1 MAIIRR
7 AAALIGCGLVVGLAV
22 TQPAGAQA
30 QSAEEYFKTATLTM
44 YVGSGAGGGYDT
56 LARIVARH
64 MSRFLPGQPA
74 FVVKNIPAA
83 SGVQSAN
90 FLFNSVPKDGSAIL
104 AATNASLI
112 LPLYGSSVAHYDPR
126 KFEWIGSVF
135 KQQAICVSWHTVPV
149 KTLEDATRQEITM
162 GATGVSGGPGVF
174 PRLLND
180 MVGTKFKLITGY
192 TTNDMRFALERREVD
207 GICGLAWQ
215 TYKTVSRD
223 WLQGKK
229 LNIFAQMG
237 LEKHPDLPDVAQAFD
252 LIKNPAD
259 KQVLELLVLPQ
270 EFGRPF
276 VAPPGVPADRMQL
289 YRQAFQA
296 ILKDEQFLADLAK
309 QGGSPEPMD
318 DKQVQALLD
327 RAYAAPKEIRDRAG
341 EYAANM
347 N

>member
-1 MAIIRR
+1 MIGTSMRAGLIGWCLAAGLASATP
-7 AAALIGCGLVVGLAV
+7 AAAQGQAAEDFFKS
-22 TQPAGAQA
+22 TQ
-30 QSAEEYFKTATLTM
+30 LTM
-44 YVGSGAGGGYDT
+44 YVGSGVGGGYDT
-56 LARIVARH
+56 LARLVAGH
-64 MSRFLPGQPA
+64 MSRFLPGQPS

-90 FLFNSVPKDGSAIL
+90 FVFNSAPRDGSAIL

-112 LPLYGSSVAHYDPR
+112 LPLYGSPVAQYEPR

-135 KQQAICVSWHTVPV
+135 KQQAICVSWYTVPV
-149 KTLEDATRQEITM
+149 KTLADATRQEITV
-162 GATGVSGGPGVF
+162 GATGVSGGPGIF
-174 PRLLND
+174 PRILNN

-192 TTNDMRFALERREVD
+192 TTSDMRLALEKREVD

-223 WLQGKK
+223 WIEGNK

-237 LEKHPDLPDVAQAFD
+237 LEKHPDLPHVPQAFE
-252 LIKNPAD
+252 LIKDPAD

-276 VAPPGVPADRMQL
+276 VAPPGVPADRMAV
-289 YRQAFQA
+289 YRSAFQA
-296 ILKDEQFLADLAK
+296 ILKDEQFLAELAK
-309 QGGSPEPMD
+309 QGGSVEALD
-318 DKQVQALLD
+318 DKQIQALLE
-327 RAYAAPKEIRDRAG
+327 RAYAAPKEVRDRAG
-341 EYAANM
+341 EYAAHM

>member
-1 MAIIRR
+1 M
-7 AAALIGCGLVVGLAV
+7 
-22 TQPAGAQA
+22 
-30 QSAEEYFKTATLTM
+30 
-44 YVGSGAGGGYDT
+44 
-56 LARIVARH
+56 
-64 MSRFLPGQPA
+64 
-74 FVVKNIPAA
+74 
-83 SGVQSAN
+83 
-90 FLFNSVPKDGSAIL
+90 
-104 AATNASLI
+104 
-112 LPLYGSSVAHYDPR
+112 
-126 KFEWIGSVF
+126 
-135 KQQAICVSWHTVPV
+135 
-149 KTLEDATRQEITM
+149 TLEDATRQEITM

-223 WLQGKK
+223 WIESKK
-229 LNIFAQMG
+229 LNVLAQMG
-237 LEKHPDLPDVAQAFD
+237 LEKHPDLLHVPQAFE

-276 VAPPGVPADRMQL
+276 IAPPGVPADRMEI
-289 YRQAFQA
+289 YRKAFQA
-296 ILKDEQFLADLAK
+296 MLKDEQFAAELAK
-309 QGGSPEPMD
+309 QGGSLEPLD
-318 DKQVQALLD
+318 DKQIRALLE
-327 RAYAAPKEIRDRAG
+327 RAYATPKEIRDRAG

>member
-1 MAIIRR
+1 MG
-7 AAALIGCGLVVGLAV
+7 LIGWGLVASVSL
-22 TQPAGAQA
+22 PAPANAQG
-30 QSAEEYFKTATLTM
+30 QSAEEFFKANSQLTM

-56 LARIVARH
+56 LARLVSRH
-64 MSRFLPGQPA
+64 MSRYLPGQPS

-90 FLFNSVPKDGSAIL
+90 FVYNSAPKDGSAIL

-112 LPLYGSSVAHYDPR
+112 LPLYGSTVAQYDPR

-149 KTLEDATRQEITM
+149 KTLEEAMRQEITM

-174 PRLLND
+174 PRILNN

-192 TTNDMRFALERREVD
+192 TTGDMRLALEKREVD

-223 WLQGKK
+223 WLEGKK

-237 LEKHPDLPDVAQAFD
+237 LEKHPDLTHVPQAFEF
-252 LIKNPAD
+252 IKNPAD
-259 KQVLELLVLPQ
+259 RQVLELVVLPQ

-276 VAPPGVPADRMQL
+276 VAPPGVPADRMEM
-289 YRQAFQA
+289 YRKAFQA
-296 ILKDEQFLADLAK
+296 ILKDEQFLSELAK
-309 QGGSPEPMD
+309 QGG
-318 DKQVQALLD
+318 QH
-327 RAYAAPKEIRDRAG
+327 RAVGR
-341 EYAANM
+341 
-347 N
+347 

>member
-1 MAIIRR
+1 MIRGR
-7 AAALIGCGLVVGLAV
+7 TAARVFGCWLI
-22 TQPAGAQA
+22 AGVAATTAASAQA
-30 QSAEEYFKTATLTM
+30 QSAEDFFKSTQLTM

-56 LARIVARH
+56 LARLVARH
-64 MSRFLPGQPA
+64 MSRYLPGQPS

-90 FLFNSVPKDGSAIL
+90 FVFNSAPRDGSAIL

-112 LPLYGSSVAHYDPR
+112 LPLYGSPVAQYDPR

-174 PRLLND
+174 PRILNNI
-180 MVGTKFKLITGY
+180 VGTRFKLITGY
-192 TTNDMRFALERREVD
+192 TTGDMRLALEKREVD

-215 TYKTVSRD
+215 TYKTVSRE
-223 WLQGKK
+223 WIENKK

-237 LEKHPDLPDVAQAFD
+237 LEKHPDLPHVAQAFE

-259 KQVLELLVLPQ
+259 RQVLELLVVPQ

-276 VAPPGVPADRMQL
+276 VAPPGVPADRMAI

-296 ILKDEQFLADLAK
+296 LLRDEQFLAELAR
-309 QGGSPEPMD
+309 QGGSIEPLD
-318 DKQVQALLD
+318 DKQIQALLE

-341 EYAANM
+341 EYAASM

>member
-1 MAIIRR
+1 MFDIRT
-7 AAALIGCGLVVGLAV
+7 AARVLGCSLAASLALTTAA
-22 TQPAGAQA
+22 PAQG
-30 QSAEEYFKTATLTM
+30 QSAEEFFKSAQLTM

-56 LARIVARH
+56 LGRLVARH

-90 FLFNSVPKDGSAIL
+90 FVFNSAPKDGSAIL

-112 LPLYGSSVAHYDPR
+112 LPLYGSPVAQYDPR

-135 KQQAICVSWHTVPV
+135 KQQAICVSWHNVPV
-149 KTLEDATRQEITM
+149 KTLEAATRREITM

-174 PRLLND
+174 PRILNT

-192 TTNDMRFALERREVD
+192 TTGDMRLALEKGEVD

-223 WLQGKK
+223 WIENRKI
-229 LNIFAQMG
+229 NIFAQMG
-237 LEKHPDLPDVAQAFD
+237 LEKHPDLPHVPQAFE

-259 KQVLELLVLPQ
+259 RQVLELLAVPQ

-276 VAPPGVPADRMQL
+276 VAPPGVPADRMAI
-289 YRQAFQA
+289 YRNAFQA
-296 ILKDEQFLADLAK
+296 MLRDEQFIADLAR
-309 QGGSPEPMD
+309 QGGTVEALD
-318 DKQVQALLD
+318 DKQIQALLA

>member
-1 MAIIRR
+1 MIGRR
-7 AAALIGCGLVVGLAV
+7 TAARMLGCWLAASLAW
-22 TQPAGAQA
+22 TTAGSAQG
-30 QSAEEYFKTATLTM
+30 QSAEDFFKSAQLTM

-56 LARIVARH
+56 LARLVARH
-64 MSRFLPGQPA
+64 MSRYLPGQPA

-90 FLFNSVPKDGSAIL
+90 VLFNSAPKDGSAIL

-112 LPLYGSSVAHYDPR
+112 LPLYGSPVAQYDPR

-135 KQQAICVSWHTVPV
+135 KQQAICVSWHNVPV
-149 KTLEDATRQEITM
+149 KTLEDATRREITM

-174 PRLLND
+174 PRILNN

-192 TTNDMRFALERREVD
+192 TTGDMRLALEKGEVD

-223 WLQGKK
+223 WIDNKK
-229 LNIFAQMG
+229 INIFAQMG
-237 LEKHPDLPDVAQAFD
+237 LEKHPDLPHVPQAFE

-259 KQVLELLVLPQ
+259 KQVLELLVVPQ

-276 VAPPGVPADRMQL
+276 VAPPGVPADRMEI
-289 YRQAFQA
+289 YRKAFQA
-296 ILKDEQFLADLAK
+296 ILKDEQFLADLAR
-309 QGGSPEPMD
+309 QGGSVEALD
-318 DKQVQALLD
+318 DKQIQALLE

-341 EYAANM
+341 EYAAGM